1 MLSYS
6 SHNIINTWTIMKLDK
21 ELIKKRF
28 ARSLKTYAEHALVQ
42 RAISERLLFE
52 LSTIAG
58 DKFERIFEI
67 GCGTGIMTQQIVR
80 MLEYKNLY
88 LNDLVDECVKL
99 SSKYPNTKFIGG
111 DIESVSPLPRNL
123 DLIISNATFQWL
135 DHLPEVLK
143 QLAANLTA
151 DGILAFSTFGPR
163 NACEITELTGKTL
176 NYLSAP
182 ELKNAV
188 SKHFEISC
196 YHENIRKLHFEHPM
210 DVLRHLQKTGVTA
223 VSRQIWTKSD
233 LQNFITRYIEHNKTE
248 SGVSLTYHPII
259 IIANLKK

>member
-1 MLSYS
+1 
-6 SHNIINTWTIMKLDK
+6 MKLDK

-42 RAISERLLFE
+42 KATAERLLFE

-58 DKFERIFEI
+58 DKFDRIFEI
-67 GCGTGIMTQQIVR
+67 GCGSGIMTRQI
-80 MLEYKNLY
+80 MKIFEYEKFY
-88 LNDLVDECVKL
+88 LNDLVDECAKL
-99 SSKYPNTKFIGG
+99 CSGAVNTEFLGG
-111 DIESVSPLPRNL
+111 DIENLPVLPDEL

-135 DHLPEVLK
+135 DHFPRVLDK
-143 QLAANLTA
+143 FAEILKSS
-151 DGILAFSTFGPR
+151 GILAFSTFGPR
-163 NACEITELTGKTL
+163 NACEITGLTGKTL

-182 ELKNAV
+182 ELKNTV
-188 SKHFEISC
+188 EKHFEIIC
-196 YHENIRKLHFEHPM
+196 CHENIRRIHFDHPM

-233 LQNFITRYIEHNKTE
+233 LQNFIQRYIEDNKTE

-259 IIANLKK
+259 IIANLKR

>member
-1 MLSYS
+1 MYYPVILSKK
-6 SHNIINTWTIMKLDK
+6 IMKLDK

-42 RAISERLLFE
+42 KAIAERLLFE

-67 GCGTGIMTQQIVR
+67 GCGSGITTRQIVK
-80 MLEYKNLY
+80 MFEYEKLY
-88 LNDLVDECVKL
+88 LNDLVDECANL
-99 SSKYPNTKFIGG
+99 SLKSPNTEFIRG
-111 DIESVSPLPRNL
+111 DIENIPALPQNI

-135 DHLPEVLK
+135 DHLPKVLQ
-143 QLAANLTA
+143 QLAGTLNPA
-151 DGILAFSTFGPR
+151 GVLAFSTFGPQ
-163 NACEITELTGKTL
+163 NACEITKLTGKTL

-188 SKHFEISC
+188 GKYFEISC
-196 YHENIRKLHFEHPM
+196 YHENIRKVHFEHPM

-223 VSRQIWTKSD
+223 VSKQIWTKSD
-233 LQNFITRYIEHNKTE
+233 LQNFIKRYIESNETE

-259 IIANLKK
+259 IIANVK

>member
-1 MLSYS
+1 MV
-6 SHNIINTWTIMKLDK
+6 NIKDIIMKLDK

-42 RAISERLLFE
+42 KATAERLLFE

-67 GCGTGIMTQQIVR
+67 GCGSGIMTSQIIK
-80 MLEYKNLY
+80 MFEYEKFY

-99 SSKYPNTKFIGG
+99 SSNSTRTEFIAG
-111 DIESVSPLPRNL
+111 DIENLPALPQNL

-135 DHLPEVLK
+135 DHLPKVLSK
-143 QLAANLTA
+143 LADIITP
-151 DGILAFSTFGPR
+151 DGILAFSTFGPS
-163 NACEITELTGKTL
+163 NAREITQLTGTAL

-188 SKHFEISC
+188 EKHFEISC
-196 YHENIRKLHFEHPM
+196 YHENIRKVHFETPM

-223 VSRQIWTKSD
+223 VSKQIWTKSD
-233 LQNFITRYIEHNKTE
+233 LQNFISQYIEHNKTE

-259 IIANLKK
+259 IIAEKK

>member
-1 MLSYS
+1 
-6 SHNIINTWTIMKLDK
+6 MKLDK

-42 RAISERLLFE
+42 KAIAERLLFE

-58 DKFERIFEI
+58 DKFEHIFEI
-67 GCGTGIMTQQIVR
+67 GCGSGIVTRQIVK
-80 MLEYKNLY
+80 MFEYKKLY
-88 LNDLVDECVKL
+88 LNDLVDECAELIKKL
-99 SSKYPNTKFIGG
+99 PNTEFIGG
-111 DIESVSPLPRNL
+111 DIENIVSMPNNL

-135 DHLPEVLK
+135 DHLPKVLE
-143 QLAANLTA
+143 QLAATLSP
-151 DGILAFSTFGPR
+151 GGVLAFSTFGPR
-163 NACEITELTGKTL
+163 NACEISKLTGKTL

-182 ELKNAV
+182 ELKNTV

-223 VSRQIWTKSD
+223 VSKQIWTKTD
-233 LQNFITRYIEHNKTE
+233 LQNFIKRYIEHNETE

-259 IIANLKK
+259 IIAEKK

>member
-1 MLSYS
+1 
-6 SHNIINTWTIMKLDK
+6 MKLDK
-21 ELIKKRF
+21 ELVKKRF

-42 RAISERLLFE
+42 KATAERLLFE
-52 LSTIAG
+52 LSTISG

-67 GCGTGIMTQQIVR
+67 GCGSGVMTRQITK
-80 MLEYKNLY
+80 MFEYEKFY
-88 LNDLVDECVKL
+88 LNDLVDECAKL
-99 SSKYPNTKFIGG
+99 NSKYPNTEFIGG
-111 DIESVSPLPRNL
+111 DIENIPVLPQNL

-135 DHLPEVLK
+135 DHLPKVLE
-143 QLAANLTA
+143 QLAGILNPGA
-151 DGILAFSTFGPR
+151 ILAFSTFGPS
-163 NACEITELTGKTL
+163 NACEIAELTGKAL

-188 SKHFEISC
+188 GKHFEISC
-196 YHENIRKLHFEHPM
+196 YHENIRKVHFETPM

-223 VSRQIWTKSD
+223 VSKQIWTKSD
-233 LQNFITRYIEHNKTE
+233 LQNFITHYIEHNETE

>member
-1 MLSYS
+1 MYYPVILSKK
-6 SHNIINTWTIMKLDK
+6 IMKLDK

-42 RAISERLLFE
+42 KAIAERLLFE

-67 GCGTGIMTQQIVR
+67 GCGSGIMTRQIVK
-80 MLEYKNLY
+80 MFEYEKLY
-88 LNDLVDECVKL
+88 LNDLVDECAKL
-99 SSKYPNTKFIGG
+99 SSKSPNTEFISG
-111 DIESVSPLPRNL
+111 DIENIPVLPQNL

-135 DHLPEVLK
+135 DHLPKVLS
-143 QLAANLTA
+143 QLA
-151 DGILAFSTFGPR
+151 GILNPDGVLSFSTFGPL

-188 SKHFEISC
+188 GKHFEISC
-196 YHENIRKLHFEHPM
+196 YHENIRKVHFEHPM

-223 VSRQIWTKSD
+223 VSKQIWTKSD
-233 LQNFITRYIEHNKTE
+233 LQNFIKRYIESNETE

-259 IIANLKK
+259 IIANVK

>member
-1 MLSYS
+1 
-6 SHNIINTWTIMKLDK
+6 MKLDK

-42 RAISERLLFE
+42 KSIAERLLFE
-52 LSTIAG
+52 LSAVAG
-58 DKFERIFEI
+58 DEFERIFEI
-67 GCGTGIMTQQIVR
+67 GCGSGIITRQISK
-80 MLEYKNLY
+80 MFKYKKLY
-88 LNDLVDECVKL
+88 LNDLVEECAEL
-99 SSKYPNTKFIGG
+99 NSKYPGAEFIGG
-111 DIESVSPLPRNL
+111 DIENISPLPRKL

-135 DHLPEVLK
+135 DHLPGVLER
-143 QLAANLTA
+143 LAGIMNP
-151 DGILAFSTFGPR
+151 DGVLAFSTFGPR
-163 NACEITELTGKTL
+163 NAGEITELTGKTL

-188 SKHFEISC
+188 AKHFDISC
-196 YHENIRKLHFEHPM
+196 YHENIRQIHFEHPM

-223 VSRQIWTKSD
+223 VSKQIWNKSD

-259 IIANLKK
+259 IIANLKR